1 MKNTLSS
8 WYPELFFCLKKYS
21 KSQFFSDIKAGLLVA
36 IVAFPL
42 FMIFAIAS
50 GVSPFIGITTC
61 VVAGGIASL
70 LGGARFQIVGPTGA
84 FTIIVFNI
92 IQEHGFNGL
101 ITALFFASLM
111 IIAFGLCKMGNL
123 IRYIPYPIT
132 SGFTSGIGL
141 SIIVSQIGNFLGM
154 QAGNIPVKFFEK
166 ISYYFSN
173 IISIN
178 MYACILGVAS
188 LIALQILQ
196 KKKPN
201 CPRYLMV
208 IFLGIVYSYIFGNSG
223 MDTIGTKFG
232 HQSFSFPSFHFP
244 DNVFSLKIIEDLLP
258 SAFAIAFLGSIEN
271 LLGALISDNL
281 SGKTH
286 RPNLELVAQGIANLF
301 SSFFGGIPAT
311 CALGTTSLNVK
322 AGAKTPLAGVFNVC
336 FIVMFV
342 TCLGKW
348 IQAIPMAS
356 LAAML
361 ISAAWSMAAF
371 DRTKYILLAPKRDSV
386 IFITTIVATLV
397 FDIVFAVELGLVL
410 SMLLFIKTNIDTTDI
425 DTVVE
430 TDDNGSEIVR
440 IKGNLFF
447 GTSYVFSNVLNN
459 LPKTHK
465 SIQIDMHEV
474 AFVDASGARAL
485 REFVEKVKA
494 QNIDVYLVGLNER
507 TVHVLK
513 KMDKKHVDLY
523 GHIKASN

>member
-1 MKNTLSS
+1 MQNTFSS
-8 WYPELFFCLKKYS
+8 WCPELFLCLKKYKRS
-21 KSQFFSDIKAGLLVA
+21 DFFSDLKAGLLVA

-50 GVSPFIGITTC
+50 GVSPYVGITTC
-61 VVAGGIASL
+61 LIAGGLASI

-84 FTIIVFNI
+84 FTVIVFNI
-92 IQEHGFNGL
+92 IQEHGLNSL

-132 SGFTSGIGL
+132 SGFTTGIGL

-154 QAGNIPVKFFEK
+154 NTENIPVKFFEK
-166 ISYYFSN
+166 ISYYFSDLTN
-173 IISIN
+173 AN
-178 MYACILGVAS
+178 VYASILGIVS

-201 CPRYLMV
+201 FPRYLVV
-208 IFLGIVYSYIFGNSG
+208 IFFGIVYSYIFKDSG

-232 HQSFSFPSFHFP
+232 SQSFSFPSFRFP
-244 DNVFSLKIIEDLLP
+244 DNIFDLEAIEELLP

-286 RPNLELVAQGIANLF
+286 RPNLELVGQGIANLF

-322 AGAKTPLAGVFNVC
+322 AGARTPLAGIFNVC

-342 TCLGKW
+342 TCLEKW

-371 DRTKYILLAPKRDSV
+371 DRTKYILFAPKRDSV
-386 IFITTIVATLV
+386 IFITTIVSTLI

-410 SMLLFIKTNIDTTDI
+410 SMMLFIKTNIETTDI
-425 DTVVE
+425 DTVIE
-430 TDDNGSEIVR
+430 TDENGSEIVR

-447 GTSYVFSNVLNN
+447 GTSYIFSNVLNN

-465 SIQIDMHEV
+465 SIQIDMRDV
-474 AFVDASGARAL
+474 AFIDASGARAL
-485 REFVEKVKA
+485 REFVEKVKT
-494 QNIDVYLVGLNER
+494 QNIEVYLVGLNER
-507 TVHVLK
+507 TVHVLQ
-513 KMDKKHVDLY
+513 KMDKKHADLY
-523 GHIKASN
+523 GHIKG